1 MNAII
6 AVDMAGALVLMS
18 DAEAERRGIPSSR
31 RVSFLAGADAVDPWT
46 LSERRQFSR
55 SAGIAAAASAALD
68 HAGLEVADVDLF
80 DLYSCFPSAVGLA
93 MDALGLES
101 DDPRPLTVTG
111 GLPCAG
117 GPGNSYCMHSLAA
130 MVERLR
136 EGAGRIGYVSGLG
149 MSAAKHAVNIF
160 STDPGRIAAADGEAP
175 RIQLPA
181 EELSG
186 PEIVEAPE
194 GPGTIESYTVAFDRE
209 NHPETSR
216 LILRLD
222 DGRRTIAHGEQTPAA
237 FARLIESEGV
247 GLRGSV
253 RPGHGEEPN
262 RFELA

>member
-1 MNAII
+1 
-6 AVDMAGALVLMS
+6 
-18 DAEAERRGIPSSR
+18 
-31 RVSFLAGADAVDPWT
+31 
-46 LSERRQFSR
+46 
-55 SAGIAAAASAALD
+55 
-68 HAGLEVADVDLF
+68 
-80 DLYSCFPSAVGLA
+80 
-93 MDALGLES
+93 
-101 DDPRPLTVTG
+101 
-111 GLPCAG
+111 
-117 GPGNSYCMHSLAA
+117 MHSLAA

-216 LILRLD
+216 VILRLD

-253 RPGHGEEPN
+253 TPGHEEAPN